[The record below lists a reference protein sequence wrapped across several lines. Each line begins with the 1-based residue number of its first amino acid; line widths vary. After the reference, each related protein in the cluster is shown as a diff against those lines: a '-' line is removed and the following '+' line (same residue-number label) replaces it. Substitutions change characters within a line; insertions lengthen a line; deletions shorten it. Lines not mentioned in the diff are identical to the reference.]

1 MPKRNIDNLVIENA
15 RIIFRNFSGKGDK
28 FNRDGVRTFC
38 VIIEDPDVAARMSD
52 DSWNVKTLKPKDDGD
67 IPVSYIQ
74 VMVSYRIYQ
83 PGVTLIT
90 SKRKTRIGED
100 SIDLL
105 DYADIKSCD
114 LVISPSEW
122 EVNGKTGVKGY
133 LKSLYVVIEED
144 EFADKYQD
152 IPE

>member
-1 MPKRNIDNLVIENA
+1 MNDILNNKIKKLKGELLCQKRNIDNLVIENA

-90 SKRKTRIGED
+90 SKRKNKNRRRT
-100 SIDLL
+100 L
-105 DYADIKSCD
+105 
-114 LVISPSEW
+114 
-122 EVNGKTGVKGY
+122 
-133 LKSLYVVIEED
+133 
-144 EFADKYQD
+144 
-152 IPE
+152 